1 MAKVIMHIDLN
12 AFFAT
17 CEEIR
22 DPSLASLPVLIGHE
36 GRSGIVS
43 TANYVA
49 RKYGC
54 HSGQPTFQALRL
66 CPKAKV
72 IHPDFDYYSM
82 MSLSFFSYLRKFTRL
97 VEPASIDEGY
107 ADMSEAVK
115 GIKDPEGYFLALQA
129 ELKEETGLSCSI
141 GVAPT
146 KWLAKMASDLKKPM
160 GLTFCRRR
168 DIPSLIYPLPIESF
182 WGIGKKTAPRLREM
196 GINTIGDF
204 ALKAKENDPFLEK
217 ELGKFFLT
225 AKEWVEGRGEDEV
238 RTDEEDPKSI
248 GAQITLPYDCSSYE
262 EVAPFL
268 EKIASEIS
276 LRAGKEN
283 KKGKGITVSVKTLD
297 FRLHS
302 KASLLKDSTRDPSAI
317 NEEAAKLF
325 PVLMEKLGNPKIR
338 QVGITLAKLVDPE
351 RESVQMSLWN
361 YEDYEKKDATKLL
374 IEDLNRKM
382 GKKMDAPLL
391 KRASQAEKKGG
402 KHGD

>member
-1 MAKVIMHIDLN
+1 MHIDLN

-22 DPSLASLPVLIGHE
+22 NPSLASLPVLIGHS

-66 CPKAKV
+66 CPEAKV
-72 IHPDFDYYSM
+72 IPPDFDYYSM
-82 MSLSFFSYLRKFTRL
+82 MSLSFFSYLKKYTRL

-107 ADMSEAVK
+107 ADMTDALEGVQ
-115 GIKDPEGYFLALQA
+115 DPVSFFRSLQN

-168 DIPSLIYPLPIESF
+168 DIPEILYPLPIESF
-182 WGIGKKTAPRLREM
+182 WGIGKKTSPRLREM
-196 GINTIGDF
+196 GISTIGDF
-204 ALKAKENDPFLEK
+204 ARRSSENDPLLEK

-225 AKEWVEGRGEDEV
+225 AKSWIEGRGDDEIRTEED
-238 RTDEEDPKSI
+238 DPKSI
-248 GAQITLPYDCSSYE
+248 GAQITLPYDCSSYQ
-262 EVAPFL
+262 EVAPFF
-268 EKIASEIS
+268 EKIASEVS
-276 LRAGKEN
+276 LRAREERKE
-283 KKGKGITVSVKTLD
+283 GRGVTLSVKTTD

-302 KASLLKDSTRDPSAI
+302 KAALLEKATNDSSSLEK
-317 NEEAAKLF
+317 EAMKLF
-325 PVLMEKLGNPKIR
+325 PPLMEKLGNPKIR
-338 QVGITLAKLVDPE
+338 QVGLTLTHLVDPSKE
-351 RESVQMSLWN
+351 TVQMSLWN
-361 YEDYEKKDATKLL
+361 YEEYERRDATKLL

-382 GKKMDAPLL
+382 SVPLL
-391 KRASQAEKKGG
+391 KRASQAEKKG
-402 KHGD
+402 K